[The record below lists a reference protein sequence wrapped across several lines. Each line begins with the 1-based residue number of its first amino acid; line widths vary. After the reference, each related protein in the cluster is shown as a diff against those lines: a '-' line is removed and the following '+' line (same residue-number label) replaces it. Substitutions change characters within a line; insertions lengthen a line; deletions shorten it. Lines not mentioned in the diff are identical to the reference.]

1 MNTPINST
9 SDNATL
15 QSLFLMH
22 SNQKQDAKF
31 DEALETEMQHP
42 QLAENMCDF
51 CDCSSCVG
59 FISWCAMF
67 HNAK

>member
-1 MNTPINST
+1 MR
-9 SDNATL
+9 
-15 QSLFLMH
+15 
-22 SNQKQDAKF
+22 SNQKQDAKS